1 MMRLLILM
9 SLCVSAALFP
19 AWAHEGH
26 EHADEAAPVSLPLSA
41 RLIHSSAQIEA
52 VAQIDAQGLAIW
64 VDDYASNRPLSGL
77 DVSVKA
83 GDRVLRAQE
92 SEPGAYRLPGDL
104 FSGSEVQLSVHIKG
118 QAEAAAIDESFTG
131 RLPTSPLHE
140 QEQEPGP
147 SHASLSWIGIALAIV
162 VVSLGLILIL
172 RRRAA
177 ARRG

>member
-9 SLCVSAALFP
+9 LLCVNAALFP

-41 RLIHSSAQIEA
+41 RLVHSSAQIEA

-77 DVSVKA
+77 DVSVKT
-83 GDRVLRAQE
+83 GERVLRAKE

-104 FSGSEVQLSVHIKG
+104 FSGSEVQLSIQIKG
-118 QAEAAAIDESFTG
+118 PAEAALIDERFAG

-140 QEQEPGP
+140 QEPEQ
-147 SHASLSWIGIALAIV
+147 SHAILSWIGIALAIV